1 MKVIITGATGFVG
14 EGVLLECLRNN
25 NVSAVLMVNRKPSG
39 IQHHKLR
46 ECIVTDFMDLSAVK
60 PQLIGYDA
68 CFYCAGISSVGLTEE
83 VYTHITY
90 DLTIN
95 FAKVMLSLNPDMV
108 FNFVSG
114 SHTDASEKGKLMW
127 ARVKG
132 KAENALGKMPF
143 KAQYNFRPGFMKPTK
158 GQQNVKTFYK
168 IIVPIFPLLF
178 PSQSCTLREVGLSMI
193 NATLKGSAV
202 RTLEI
207 SDIKRLAV
215 A

>member
-25 NVSAVLMVNRKPSG
+25 DVSAVLMVNRKPSG
-39 IQHHKLR
+39 IQHPKLR
-46 ECIVTDFMDLSAVK
+46 ECIVADFMDLSAVK

-95 FAKVMLSLNPDMV
+95 FAKVMLSLNPEMV

-132 KAENALGKMPF
+132 KAENALAKMPF

-158 GQQNVKTFYK
+158 GQQNVKTIYK
-168 IIVPIFPLLF
+168 IIVPVFPLFF
-178 PSQSCTLREVGLSMI
+178 PSHSCTMQEVGLSMI
-193 NATLKGSAV
+193 NAVLKGYRV